1 MDLETTDLY
10 WCFSEFYSTVVLK
23 LFSLRRLWKS
33 LLGMRRT
40 SKNIIE
46 NKIIKMLIIKVQ
58 FINTTS
64 KRNRLA
70 YYLI

>member
-1 MDLETTDLY
+1 MFRE
-10 WCFSEFYSTVVLK
+10 VVLNF
-23 LFSLRRLWKS
+23 FSLRRLWKS
-33 LLGMRRT
+33 LVGMRRT

-64 KRNRLA
+64 KQNRLA

>member
-1 MDLETTDLY
+1 M
-10 WCFSEFYSTVVLK
+10 SKAVVLK
-23 LFSLRRLWKS
+23 LFSLRRLWKN

-40 SKNIIE
+40 SENMIE